1 MRKVN
6 IILAI
11 IGLALLSY
19 SCYNEDRLIPSGQF
33 IPSGLPFPQGDNPWD
48 EEIVKLHDTYGVY
61 VFYKDVTEALL
72 NREWTSVGTGDIYTG
87 GDLSD
92 DKVQF
97 YVDFIKNDVFK
108 YVNKELVTKTL
119 PVRLYLLD
127 NFRTRPRI
135 ENNDEGDTGT
145 GGTDTGGTGT
155 GGTGTGGTGTGGTG
169 TGGTGTGGT
178 GTGGTGT
185 GGTGTGGTGTGGTG
199 TGGTGTGGTG
209 TGGTGTG
216 GTGTGGTGT
225 GGTGTG
231 GTGTGG
237 TGTGGTG
244 TGGTGTGGTGTGG
257 TGTGGT
263 GTGGTGTGGT
273 GTTDPNF
280 VPFYADGFDYWALS
294 FTDDEIQNI
303 THEARR
309 LRSVPFIYHM
319 LKKAVMS
326 EIITDIDDIRE
337 GVNTT
342 KGFRNDDL
350 TNPNHCFN
358 RGFPEDLSESFN
370 KSNKPWSPSVYFHK
384 TAENYP
390 HGDFLNLIR
399 TNMWYS
405 LQELEVKYPQEKY
418 PLIRKRLD
426 IVHKHLLD
434 NYGID
439 LRAIGANSD
448 SEQ

>member
-145 GGTDTGGTGT
+145 GGTGTGGTGTGGTGIGGTGT
-155 GGTGTGGTGTGGTG
+155 GGTGTGGTGTG
-169 TGGTGTGGT
+169 
-178 GTGGTGT
+178 
-185 GGTGTGGTGTGGTG
+185 
-199 TGGTGTGGTG
+199 
-209 TGGTGTG
+209 
-216 GTGTGGTGT
+216 GTGGTGT

-342 KGFRNDDL
+342 KGFRNGDL

>member
-72 NREWTSVGTGDIYTG
+72 NREWTSAGTGDIYTG

-97 YVDFIKNDVFK
+97 YLDFIKNDVFK

-135 ENNDEGDTGT
+135 ENNDEGGTGT

-216 GTGTGGTGT
+216 GTGTGGTG
-225 GGTGTG
+225 
-231 GTGTGG
+231 
-237 TGTGGTG
+237 
-244 TGGTGTGGTGTGG
+244 
-257 TGTGGT
+257 GT

-309 LRSVPFIYHM
+309 LRSVPFIYRM

-337 GVNTT
+337 EVDTT
-342 KGFRNDDL
+342 KGFRNGDL

-384 TAENYP
+384 TARNYP

>member
-145 GGTDTGGTGT
+145 GD
-155 GGTGTGGTGTGGTG
+155 
-169 TGGTGTGGT
+169 
-178 GTGGTGT
+178 
-185 GGTGTGGTGTGGTG
+185 
-199 TGGTGTGGTG
+199 
-209 TGGTGTG
+209 
-216 GTGTGGTGT
+216 
-225 GGTGTG
+225 
-231 GTGTGG
+231 
-237 TGTGGTG
+237 
-244 TGGTGTGGTGTGG
+244 
-257 TGTGGT
+257 T

-342 KGFRNDDL
+342 KGFRNGDL

>member
-72 NREWTSVGTGDIYTG
+72 NREWTSAGTGDIYTG

-97 YVDFIKNDVFK
+97 YLDFIKNDVFK

-135 ENNDEGDTGT
+135 ENNDEGGTGT

-155 GGTGTGGTGTGGTG
+155 GGTGTG
-169 TGGTGTGGT
+169 
-178 GTGGTGT
+178 
-185 GGTGTGGTGTGGTG
+185 
-199 TGGTGTGGTG
+199 
-209 TGGTGTG
+209 
-216 GTGTGGTGT
+216 
-225 GGTGTG
+225 
-231 GTGTGG
+231 
-237 TGTGGTG
+237 
-244 TGGTGTGGTGTGG
+244 
-257 TGTGGT
+257 GTGGT

-309 LRSVPFIYHM
+309 LRSVPFIYRM

-337 GVNTT
+337 EVDTT
-342 KGFRNDDL
+342 KGFRNGDL

-384 TAENYP
+384 TASNYP